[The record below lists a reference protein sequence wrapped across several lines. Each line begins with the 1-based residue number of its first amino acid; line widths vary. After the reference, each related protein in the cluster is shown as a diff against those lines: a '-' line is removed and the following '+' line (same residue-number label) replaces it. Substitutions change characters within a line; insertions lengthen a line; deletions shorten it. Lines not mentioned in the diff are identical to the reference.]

1 MMTFAEVEFIKAE
14 LALKGYYYRINA
26 CESHYESGVSAS
38 MTQWG
43 ATMPAGFFTTAGH
56 GCTTKPA
63 VRKNSLNRSCC
74 KNIMHTFLST
84 IRRGSRNVEQVIR
97 CCLAA
102 LEFQRKIIF
111 HSAFPILVICSRLM
125 PKTWLPQSAPWAV
138 ITVISKFGGTS
149 KYVLSF
155 SDRYS
160 NFNAHNIMQPSIKH
174 IFCCL
179 LACILTVPLTA
190 QQPAPKDLRTLIVFF
205 DGLRPDYITP
215 EHMPNLYAFAQ
226 AGSYG
231 KQHHSVFPTVTR
243 VNASSYS
250 SGSYPATHGLMG
262 NTVYFPTVDKKKG
275 LNTGDY
281 TDLQK
286 ISEATHGH
294 LLTATTLGEELQKAG
309 ASMMVFSSGSTGQ
322 AMMQNHTVSGGA
334 IINPGLILPENWK
347 EKVTTD
353 VGPLPAKAKP
363 NAGQHK
369 WVTDALI
376 TYGLTLDGP
385 LVSAIW
391 FSDPDGTA
399 HADGIG
405 AATSMESIKIVDAEF
420 GRILASLKDKK
431 LDGNF
436 NIIISSDHGFI
447 TNVGKQSV
455 VEFLIQ
461 QGLKKDKESED
472 VIVAE
477 GAIYVKDHDKGVIQK
492 IVSALQAEEWIG
504 GIFTPAKKAG
514 DHKGIIDGTLSFE
527 SIHWNHKERSAD
539 ILVDENWDDRKN
551 DKGYAGT
558 SFSRGI
564 AGHGGLS
571 PYEVHIALLASGPSF
586 KKNFSSELPTSNV
599 DIVPTILAIHK
610 LAIPTSMDGRIL
622 NELLIDK
629 NDASKE
635 SAKKE
640 QLTTSASFPGGMYTL
655 TLHRTTI
662 GKYQYV
668 DFAKVE
674 RVSSKP

>member
-1 MMTFAEVEFIKAE
+1 MQHSLKNIFALLFVFSIT
-14 LALKGYYYRINA
+14 
-26 CESHYESGVSAS
+26 V
-38 MTQWG
+38 
-43 ATMPAGFFTTAGH
+43 
-56 GCTTKPA
+56 
-63 VRKNSLNRSCC
+63 SLN
-74 KNIMHTFLST
+74 
-84 IRRGSRNVEQVIR
+84 
-97 CCLAA
+97 A
-102 LEFQRKIIF
+102 
-111 HSAFPILVICSRLM
+111 
-125 PKTWLPQSAPWAV
+125 
-138 ITVISKFGGTS
+138 
-149 KYVLSF
+149 
-155 SDRYS
+155 
-160 NFNAHNIMQPSIKH
+160 QP
-174 IFCCL
+174 
-179 LACILTVPLTA
+179 PA
-190 QQPAPKDLRTLIVFF
+190 QKDLRTLIVFF
-205 DGLRPDYITP
+205 DGLRPDYITA
-215 EHMPNLYAFAQ
+215 ENMPNLYAFSQ
-226 AGSYG
+226 AGCYG

-262 NTVYFPTVDKKKG
+262 NTVYFPIVDKKKG

-281 TDLQK
+281 TDLHK

-309 ASMMVFSSGSTGQ
+309 ARMMVFSSGSTGQ
-322 AMMQNHTVSGGA
+322 ALMQNHTVSGGA
-334 IINPGLILPENWK
+334 IINPGLILPETWK
-347 EKVTTD
+347 AKLATE

-376 TYGLTLDGP
+376 QYGLTLDGP

-420 GRILASLKDKK
+420 GRILSSLKDKK

-447 TNVGKQSV
+447 TNVGKQGLT
-455 VEFLIQ
+455 EFLIQ

-477 GAIYVKDHDKGVIQK
+477 GAIYVKGHDKAVIQK
-492 IVSALQAEEWIG
+492 IVSALQAEEWVG

-514 DHKGIIDGTLSFE
+514 DTKGSIEGTLSFE
-527 SIHWNHKERSAD
+527 SIHWNHAERAAD

-558 SFSRGI
+558 SFSRGV

-610 LAIPTSMDGRIL
+610 LAIPSSMDGRIL
-622 NELLIDK
+622 NELLADK
-629 NDASKE
+629 KANNKE
-635 SAKKE
+635 TPKKE
-640 QLTTSASFPGGMYTL
+640 RTTTSASFAGGTYTL
-655 TLHRTTI
+655 TLHRTVL
-662 GKYQYV
+662 GKHQYV

-674 RVSSKP
+674 RTSNKP